1 MYKVWDGIH
10 LSSLVQELEDPDW
23 NSDVDSLSAA
33 CAALNNFLK
42 LLYYRG
48 KTGKFVQE
56 LTADFRQV

>member
-1 MYKVWDGIH
+1 MSWKIPIGIRMWIH
-10 LSSLVQELEDPDW
+10 YLQHVH
-23 NSDVDSLSAA
+23 